1 MAHLFLLKCEVS
13 EGGDSCLLCSL
24 MCTKDPGYCLAQ
36 TKCFLISSL
45 WSAVKRPVMIYEMS
59 MVLQ

>member
-36 TKCFLISSL
+36 TKYSRNMF
-45 WSAVKRPVMIYEMS
+45 WVNE
-59 MVLQ
+59 

>member
-13 EGGDSCLLCSL
+13 EGGDFCLLCSL

-36 TKCFLISSL
+36 TKCSRNMF
-45 WSAVKRPVMIYEMS
+45 WVNE
-59 MVLQ
+59 